1 MAYIDNLNDRQYYEL
16 EVFGRYQFVS
26 LQDVIDQFIVAYVG
40 DDKNIKKVSKTEVA
54 FFAQRGLA
62 ELSFDTLKS
71 FKSLELEVPPSL
83 SVPVPKDYVN
93 YTNISWIDVS
103 GIKHRIYPTKYT
115 SNPFRPVVDDDNDF
129 VFDYQNAENF
139 LKSGELVRN
148 GNFQGTTEA
157 TQTNQVQQS
166 GYFTVPA
173 GENWYVQLP
182 TGEASTFDANNDPLL
197 GWFFIDNKAKCVGV
211 DEFGKIRQYNS
222 QILSNGSYKVT
233 YTVSN
238 YSSGTVRVI
247 LVDEKGRRKQLTLRT
262 ENGTFE
268 ETVDMTTATYPA
280 AGAGSVNYSNFWI
293 ENGSDQQKGNFTIDS
308 FSMVR
313 VDSENDSVTSQRFQ
327 STTPAENNNDD
338 YKNDD
343 YQRVPDER
351 YGLDPAFAQTNGS
364 FFIDELRGKINFSSN
379 ISGKI
384 IVIDYISDSL
394 GTEEEMQVH
403 KLAEEAMYRYINYA
417 IISNKSNIPEYVVRR
432 AKKEK
437 IASVRQAKLRLSNV
451 KLEEITQILRG
462 KSKHIKH

>member
-93 YTNISWIDVS
+93 YTNISWIDTS

-197 GWFFIDNKAKCVGV
+197 GWFFIDNKAKCVEV
-211 DEFGKIRQYNS
+211 
-222 QILSNGSYKVT
+222 
-233 YTVSN
+233 
-238 YSSGTVRVI
+238 
-247 LVDEKGRRKQLTLRT
+247 
-262 ENGTFE
+262 
-268 ETVDMTTATYPA
+268 
-280 AGAGSVNYSNFWI
+280 
-293 ENGSDQQKGNFTIDS
+293 
-308 FSMVR
+308 
-313 VDSENDSVTSQRFQ
+313 
-327 STTPAENNNDD
+327 
-338 YKNDD
+338 
-343 YQRVPDER
+343 
-351 YGLDPAFAQTNGS
+351 
-364 FFIDELRGKINFSSN
+364 
-379 ISGKI
+379 
-384 IVIDYISDSL
+384 
-394 GTEEEMQVH
+394 
-403 KLAEEAMYRYINYA
+403 
-417 IISNKSNIPEYVVRR
+417 
-432 AKKEK
+432 
-437 IASVRQAKLRLSNV
+437 
-451 KLEEITQILRG
+451 
-462 KSKHIKH
+462 